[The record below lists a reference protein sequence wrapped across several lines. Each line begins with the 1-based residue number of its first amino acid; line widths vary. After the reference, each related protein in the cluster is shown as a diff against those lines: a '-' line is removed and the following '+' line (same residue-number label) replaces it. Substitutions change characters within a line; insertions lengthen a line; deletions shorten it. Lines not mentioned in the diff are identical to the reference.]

1 MCQKRIRENEI
12 TCEIYE
18 VLDNDISL
26 LKENLKRLPIA
37 TDLEMSKDN
46 FNSLLPE
53 IAEDERDSFICL
65 MSMILNGSF
74 EKDEK
79 SKE

>member
-1 MCQKRIRENEI
+1 M
-12 TCEIYE
+12 
-18 VLDNDISL
+18 

-65 MSMILNGSF
+65 MSMILNGLF

>member
-1 MCQKRIRENEI
+1 MKSGKEQKARTFLKSSYEANEI

-46 FNSLLPE
+46 FEFLCL
-53 IAEDERDSFICL
+53 FI
-65 MSMILNGSF
+65 MIKFLYIQIIN
-74 EKDEK
+74 K
-79 SKE
+79 